1 MIEPTAQQSRRVIH
15 GDISQ
20 IAGRSWTHGLF
31 WVVLLAAGGVDVV
44 TFYQVLILVLNVPPL
59 MVTIAVAGFALV
71 ALTLAH
77 YAGLQARATINPRN
91 ITGSK
96 TLALVLGGT
105 WALLGLTAFVV
116 RLVLEP
122 AGGSAGASTFTT
134 ESGAVTDDLGTG
146 GSATPVYLSALLF
159 LVLYIATGVV
169 ASLAG
174 YFRQEPAARQFGRA
188 ATKRTTAA
196 TKHAD
201 THWELSQAEQV
212 WVAISRA
219 RERREAAMA
228 QVDRQFEA
236 TANRLRADAE
246 LIIANNRNA
255 ARAVA
260 PAGSDDPTV
269 PIPLPS
275 VAYPHHHPIS
285 VGRRRTTEEEAQ

>member
-1 MIEPTAQQSRRVIH
+1 MIEPTDRPPRGIIH
-15 GDISQ
+15 GDLSQ

-31 WVVLLAAGGVDVV
+31 WLVLLAAGGVDVV

-59 MVTIAVAGFALV
+59 MVTIAVAGFASV

-105 WALLGLTAFVV
+105 WAMLGVVAFVV

-122 AGGSAGASTFTT
+122 GGASTFTT
-134 ESGAVTDDLGTG
+134 DSGTVTDDLGTG
-146 GSATPVYLSALLF
+146 GSSTPLYLSALLF

-201 THWELSQAEQV
+201 THWEFSQAEQV
-212 WVAISRA
+212 WLAISRA
-219 RERREAAMA
+219 RRRREVAMA
-228 QVDRQFEA
+228 EVDRQFEA

-246 LIIANNRNA
+246 LIFAQNRNA
-255 ARAVA
+255 ARAV
-260 PAGSDDPTV
+260 GRTGWDDPTV
-269 PIPLPS
+269 PIPLPP
-275 VAYPHHHPIS
+275 AYPPRPPHQRQP
-285 VGRRRTTEEEAQ
+285 RTDRPEETP